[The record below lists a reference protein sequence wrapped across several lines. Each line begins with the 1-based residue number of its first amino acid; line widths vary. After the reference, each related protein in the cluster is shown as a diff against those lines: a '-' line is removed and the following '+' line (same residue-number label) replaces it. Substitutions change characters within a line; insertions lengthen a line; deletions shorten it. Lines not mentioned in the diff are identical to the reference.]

1 MQESIELGLCFSAVP
16 GCCGVDHLVMNGPG
30 PKRSQC
36 ISCAYQDNGCD
47 ATSLE
52 AYAEAMLAAGHTI
65 LDGEAPALAPESAL
79 RAVRSYAMQCPPFM
93 DATGAREWDCS
104 LWLTALLSCA
114 AGRATVGVEPPDTVL
129 ELGAG
134 AGDLA
139 LRLASDEGFAA
150 ALQLYTAT
158 DVEGR
163 VVRLQVH
170 AGAEHTAHAQSTPCT
185 CTCTACIACIASP
198 RVQERIAARGL
209 GAVLRASALA
219 WGAAVESEYALVLV
233 CDALFWK
240 GEMEEADDTLAPLAD
255 TVASACRGRRT
266 TCVLAHRE
274 RDREREAAFYAMCR
288 ARGLAL
294 VPCSAAAQ
302 AYAPPEKEQQDPGCR
317 GRLCLLRICDAETG
331 DATIAEPSTYVAS

>member
-1 MQESIELGLCFSAVP
+1 M
-16 GCCGVDHLVMNGPG
+16 
-30 PKRSQC
+30 
-36 ISCAYQDNGCD
+36 
-47 ATSLE
+47 
-52 AYAEAMLAAGHTI
+52 
-65 LDGEAPALAPESAL
+65 
-79 RAVRSYAMQCPPFM
+79 
-93 DATGAREWDCS
+93 
-104 LWLTALLSCA
+104 
-114 AGRATVGVEPPDTVL
+114 
-129 ELGAG
+129 
-134 AGDLA
+134 
-139 LRLASDEGFAA
+139 
-150 ALQLYTAT
+150 
-158 DVEGR
+158 
-163 VVRLQVH
+163 
-170 AGAEHTAHAQSTPCT
+170 
-185 CTCTACIACIASP
+185 
-198 RVQERIAARGL
+198 QERIAARGL

-255 TVASACRGRRT
+255 TIASACRGRRT

-274 RDREREAAFYAMCR
+274 RDREREAAFYAMCC

>member
-1 MQESIELGLCFSAVP
+1 MEIGLCFSAVP
-16 GCCGVDHLVMNGPG
+16 GCCGVDHLVMSG

-47 ATSLE
+47 GLSLE
-52 AYAEAMLAAGHTI
+52 VYAEAMLAAGHTI

-104 LWLTALLSCA
+104 LWLSALLSCA
-114 AGRATVGVEPPDTVL
+114 AGRAIVGVEPPDTVL

-139 LRLASDEGFAA
+139 LRLASDAGFAA

-170 AGAEHTAHAQSTPCT
+170 GTAHAQSTPCT
-185 CTCTACIACIASP
+185 CTACTACTACTTSP
-198 RVQERIAARGL
+198 HVQERIAARGL

-219 WGAAVESEYALVLV
+219 WGAAVEAEHALVLV

-255 TVASACRGRRT
+255 TIASACRGRRT

-274 RDREREAAFYAMCR
+274 RDRGREAAFYAMCR

-294 VPCSAAAQ
+294 APCSAAAQ
-302 AYAPPEKEQQDPGCR
+302 AYAPREKEQQDPGCR
-317 GRLCLLRICDAETG
+317 GRLCLVRICDAVAETG
-331 DATIAEPSTYVAS
+331 DTSQPSATTITAQST